1 MSASLIKILHPFSF
15 TPAMILCF
23 FSPLLINCQ
32 CSRNPVI
39 FIFGDSNSDTG
50 AYYSGLGLM
59 FGVPNGRSYF
69 NPPTGRLCDG
79 RLVIDLLCESLN
91 TSYLTPY
98 LEPLG
103 PDFRNGVNFAFSG
116 AATQPRY
123 KPFSLDVQI
132 LQFLRFRARSPEL
145 FSKGYK
151 DFVDE
156 DAFKDAIHIIDI
168 GQNDLAGS
176 FEYLSYEQVIK
187 NISSFIKEINYA
199 MQNIYQH
206 GGRNFWIHN
215 TGPLGCLP
223 QKLATFDK
231 KSSEF
236 DQYGCLKTLNDAAKQ
251 FNDQLRVLCEELRSE
266 LKNSTIVYV
275 DMYSIKYDL
284 IANATTYGFENSL
297 MACCG
302 YGGPPYNYNPIIT
315 CSRAGYRVCERGSKF
330 ISWDGVHYTEAANA
344 VVASKILSTNYST
357 PQIKFS
363 YFCSN

>member
-1 MSASLIKILHPFSF
+1 MDAHTSTSQQVDYAMDDWSLISCRLETRLAPCFWRTTDQTSSSL
-15 TPAMILCF
+15 AM
-23 FSPLLINCQ
+23 
-32 CSRNPVI
+32 
-39 FIFGDSNSDTG
+39 
-50 AYYSGLGLM
+50 YSVCTAG
-59 FGVPNGRSYF
+59 
-69 NPPTGRLCDG
+69 
-79 RLVIDLLCESLN
+79 ESLN

-231 KSSEF
+231 KSSDF

-284 IANATTYGFENSL
+284 IANATTYGMVSFPN
-297 MACCG
+297 CK
-302 YGGPPYNYNPIIT
+302 
-315 CSRAGYRVCERGSKF
+315 KF
-330 ISWDGVHYTEAANA
+330 IE
-344 VVASKILSTNYST
+344 
-357 PQIKFS
+357 QI
-363 YFCSN
+363 

>member
-1 MSASLIKILHPFSF
+1 
-15 TPAMILCF
+15 MILF
-23 FSPLLINCQ
+23 FFFPLLINCQ
-32 CSRNPVI
+32 CNRNPVI

-59 FGVPNGRSYF
+59 FGVPNGRTYF
-69 NPPTGRLCDG
+69 NQPSGRLCDG
-79 RLVIDLLCESLN
+79 RLLIDLLCESLN

-98 LEPLG
+98 LEPMD

-231 KSSEF
+231 KGSDF
-236 DQYGCLKTLNDAAKQ
+236 DQHGCLKALNDAAKQ
-251 FNDQLRVLCEELRSE
+251 FNDQLRLLCEELRSE

-275 DMYSIKYDL
+275 DMFSIK
-284 IANATTYGFENSL
+284 F
-297 MACCG
+297 
-302 YGGPPYNYNPIIT
+302 
-315 CSRAGYRVCERGSKF
+315 
-330 ISWDGVHYTEAANA
+330 
-344 VVASKILSTNYST
+344 
-357 PQIKFS
+357 
-363 YFCSN
+363 